1 MNAYIKFLNE
11 SVGIPK
17 PQDTTARELLDLIC
31 LHEGIGHPMTVT
43 QVMNQP
49 QLASPATM
57 HRKLDDLLELGLVTH
72 QYEGKNRRTKYAV
85 LTTSGRL
92 YSELMSQAIE
102 RVMVQP

>member
-17 PQDTTARELLDLIC
+17 PADATARNLLDLVC
-31 LHEGIGHPMTVT
+31 LHEGMSYPLTVT

-57 HRKLDDLLELGLVTH
+57 HRKLEDLLELGLVTH
-72 QYEGKNRRTKYAV
+72 QYQGKNRRTKYVV
-85 LTTSGRL
+85 LTTSGQL
-92 YSELMSQAIE
+92 YSMLMSQAME
-102 RVMVQP
+102 RAVQ

>member
-17 PQDTTARELLDLIC
+17 PTDATARNLLDLVC
-31 LHEGIGHPMTVT
+31 LHEGMSYPLTVT

-57 HRKLDDLLELGLVTH
+57 HRKLEDLLGLGLVTH
-72 QYEGKNRRTKYAV
+72 QYQGKNRRTKYVV
-85 LTTSGRL
+85 LTTQGQL
-92 YSELMSQAIE
+92 YSMLMSQAME
-102 RVMVQP
+102 RAMQ

>member
-31 LHEGIGHPMTVT
+31 LHEGLSYPLTVT
-43 QVMNQP
+43 QAMNQP

-57 HRKLDDLLELGLVTH
+57 HRKLEDLLELGLVTH
-72 QYEGKNRRTKYAV
+72 QHQGENRRTKYVV
-85 LTTSGRL
+85 LTTSGQL
-92 YSELMSQAIE
+92 YSMLMSQAME
-102 RVMVQP
+102 RAMQ

>member
-17 PQDTTARELLDLIC
+17 PHDSTARDLLDLVC
-31 LHEGIGHPMTVT
+31 LHEGMSYPLTVT

-57 HRKLDDLLELGLVTH
+57 HRKLEDLLELGLVTH
-72 QYEGKNRRTKYAV
+72 QHQGKNRRTKYVV
-85 LTTSGRL
+85 LTTQGQL
-92 YSELMSQAIE
+92 YSMLMSQAME
-102 RVMVQP
+102 RAMQ